1 VHRQGFKYLTADQR
15 DDFKKTL
22 RLRKDAARSD
32 AMYNIALNTALRLKE
47 LAGLNVG
54 DVQGKSTLEII
65 GKGTKI
71 RSIPL
76 NKSIREHIEAFL
88 HWKARQG
95 EGLAPDAPL
104 FISRKGNRISRRA
117 IERDFD
123 KWVKIA
129 GIEGHYSPHCLRH
142 TVATKL
148 LDKTNNLRLVQEFL
162 GHSDISTTQ
171 VYTHIRKEQVQEASE
186 LLSV

>member
-1 VHRQGFKYLTADQR
+1 MHRQGFKYLTSDQEVI
-15 DDFKKTL
+15 FKKTL
-22 RLRKDAARSD
+22 RLRKDAERSNT
-32 AMYNIALNTALRLKE
+32 MFNLALNTALRLKE

-54 DVQGKSTLEII
+54 DVQGKSALEII
-65 GKGTKI
+65 GKGSKI
-71 RSIPL
+71 REIPL
-76 NKSIREHIEAFL
+76 NKSIRDHIETFL
-88 HWKARQG
+88 RWKARRS
-95 EGLAPDAPL
+95 ESLAPDAPL

-123 KWVKIA
+123 KWVKEA

-148 LDKTNNLRLVQEFL
+148 LNKTNNLRLVQTFL

-171 VYTHIRKEQVQEASE
+171 IYTHVNKEQMQQASE